1 LGFVVSDQL
10 VAPVQ
15 TIPPDTGKPR
25 PLAKG
30 IALCLSGGGYRAMLF
45 HLGALWR
52 LNELGYLKKLARVSS
67 VSGGSITA
75 GVLGMNWSR
84 LGFDGKDVAKGFDAQ
99 VTKPVRELAGIT
111 VDQWS
116 IIGGV
121 LGPGSVSDRVAGAYR
136 KYLFGDATLQ
146 DLPTDPDEGPRFVF
160 NATNVQSGALWR
172 FSKPFAADWRVGMV
186 RNPTIELAVA
196 VAASSA
202 FPPVLSPAHLDLK
215 PGECVSEPGNDL
227 HQPPYTTE
235 VVLTDGGV
243 YDNLG
248 LETAWKSFTTILVSD
263 GGGKM
268 EADPEPP
275 ADWARHSKRVLD
287 LIDNQ
292 VRSLRKR
299 QVIESYKLP
308 AGNELHRDGTYW
320 GIRSDVSDYH
330 LPAIPNYPFT
340 PVKCPFGK
348 TILLASV
355 ATRLKALDELTQQ
368 RLINW
373 GYAITDV
380 AMRKHVDSQ
389 SALPGD
395 FPYPAAAVG

>member
-1 LGFVVSDQL
+1 MPNDLRGL
-10 VAPVQ
+10 APVEH
-15 TIPPDTGKPR
+15 IEPDRQKPER
-25 PLAKG
+25 ATEG

-45 HLGALWR
+45 HLGTVWR
-52 LNELGYLKKLARVSS
+52 LNELGYLPKLKRVSS

-75 GVLGMNWSR
+75 GVLGLKWKR
-84 LGFDGKDVAKGFDAQ
+84 LHFDGINVARNFGAEVVDPIRSF
-99 VTKPVRELAGIT
+99 AGIT

-116 IIGGV
+116 IIGGA
-121 LGPGSVSDRVAGAYR
+121 LGPGSISDKVAGSYR
-136 KYLFGDATLQ
+136 KYLFGTATLQ
-146 DLPTDPDEGPRFVF
+146 DLPSDPAEGPRFVI

-172 FSKPFAADWRVGMV
+172 FSKPYAADWRVGMV
-186 RNPTIELAVA
+186 LNPRIELAVA

-202 FPPVLSPAHLDLK
+202 FPPFLSPAHLDLA
-215 PGECVSEPGNDL
+215 PGACQKEQGNDL
-227 HQPPYTTE
+227 HFPPYATE

-248 LETAWKSFTTILVSD
+248 LETAWKKYSTILVSD

-268 EADPEPP
+268 AAEADPP

-299 QVIESYKLP
+299 QLIDSYQLP
-308 AGNELHRDGTYW
+308 VGHAYHRDGTYW
-320 GIRSDVSDYH
+320 GIRSHVLDYG

-340 PVKCPFGK
+340 SAVCDPPK
-348 TILLASV
+348 TDRLANTP
-355 ATRLKALDELTQQ
+355 TRLKALDAVTQE

-380 AMRKHVDSQ
+380 AMRKHVDPT
-389 SALPGD
+389 LPLPAG
-395 FPYPAAAVG
+395 FPYPTNGVG